1 MALQALGCWEAPST
15 AASSGLGLAWQ
26 LSHSISS
33 TLALFE
39 IVFVENSTHL
49 QIPQTTLP
57 FPPQA
62 VGSGCSLQSQ
72 SQMMFRCTV
81 SVSVKP
87 SGRMVKDWLLMHS
100 LAVTFTLKVI

>member
-1 MALQALGCWEAPST
+1 MVLQALGCWEAPSI
-15 AASSGLGLAWQ
+15 ACSALSLAWQ

-33 TLALFE
+33 TLTLFE
-39 IVFVENSTHL
+39 IIFVENSTHL

-57 FPPQA
+57 FPLQA

-72 SQMMFRCTV
+72 SQMLSRCTV

-87 SGRMVKDWLLMHS
+87 RGRMVKDWLLMHS
-100 LAVTFTLKVI
+100 FAVTFTLKVT